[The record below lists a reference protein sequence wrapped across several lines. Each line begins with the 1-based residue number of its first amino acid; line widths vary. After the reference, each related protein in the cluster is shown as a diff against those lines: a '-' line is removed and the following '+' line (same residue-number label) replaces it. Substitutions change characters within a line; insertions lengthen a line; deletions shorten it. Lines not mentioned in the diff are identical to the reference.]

1 MALARIVGLDVG
13 DATVGVAA
21 TDEMQVIVS
30 PVKTIRR
37 TASIKADLRAV
48 EALLGELEAEMVVVG
63 DPVGGDGEVT
73 IQTEKTREFRDR
85 LAKRLKIPVV
95 SWDERFS
102 TAEAEDF
109 LVGLDVSRRSR
120 KRVIDSMAAV
130 MILRGFLED
139 RQQSST
145 IDKET

>member
-1 MALARIVGLDVG
+1 LARIVALDVG

-37 TASIKADLRAV
+37 TAGIKADLRVV
-48 EALLGELEAEMVVVG
+48 EALLSELEAEMVVIG

-73 IQTEKTREFRDR
+73 IQTEKTRDFRDR
-85 LAKRLKIPVV
+85 LARRLTIPVV
-95 SWDERFS
+95 SWDERFTTS
-102 TAEAEDF
+102 DAEDF

-139 RQQSST
+139 RERRRMDAGSSPA
-145 IDKET
+145 